1 MEALWY
7 APPFPSR
14 DEFNRLFRR
23 INPYERG
30 FNRNDYEISKKNY
43 EKLIKDLENK
53 RKEYKKEEAKMPRD
67 NYFDFDSLFEGFSDI
82 FEDTFGPNSPYRKA
96 LDKYDERVKKYDERV
111 KKYDERVKE
120 YDKVQVKH
128 TDEGLILRFYV
139 PGYNKTNLSGKL
151 VDGKLFKVID
161 KVEKKVLY
169 VYELPKDRKYDFD
182 KTVVHV
188 KDGILTVSF
197 YVVPKKP
204 ETPRERVF
212 PFD

>member
-1 MEALWY
+1 MEALWLV
-7 APPFPSR
+7 PPFPSR
-14 DEFNRLFRR
+14 DEFDRLYRR
-23 INPYERG
+23 TNPYERG
-30 FNRNDYEISKKNY
+30 FNRNDYEISKRKH

-53 RKEYKKEEAKMPRD
+53 IKENKKEEAKMPRD

-82 FEDTFGPNSPYRKA
+82 FEDTFGPNSSYRKA
-96 LDKYDERVKKYDERV
+96 FDKYN
-111 KKYDERVKE
+111 ERVKE